1 MFGLVTRSLQSPL
14 PPLELELLEDD
25 EDDELDDELELLEED
40 ELELEELLLDEDEL
54 EELDELDE
62 LLLPAQSAACGE
74 LPVTVNES
82 MFARP
87 PLVVAT
93 RLMLLAPAFRNTF
106 ALTTVQL
113 VHAPVVGKSTLV
125 TVPPFTCTFAGRLL
139 EPFAYRH
146 SSR

>member
-1 MFGLVTRSLQSPL
+1 MFGLVTRSLQLPL

-40 ELELEELLLDEDEL
+40 ELELDELLELLLDEDEL
-54 EELDELDE
+54 EELE
-62 LLLPAQSAACGE
+62 LLLPPQSAACGE
-74 LPVTVNES
+74 LPVTVSES

-139 EPFAYRH
+139 EPLAYRH